1 MSRNV
6 TVDVLRAHIATQ
18 LAGMQE
24 EADVIADRLA
34 HSIVKDICPHLSYNR
49 TADGYSR
56 KPNRRNEYQRQ
67 KDNKARYARMLR
79 KKAAD
84 KAAAAAAAEAEAAAA
99 AAEAEAAAAAAAAAL
114 ANDVDR
120 CVLGVC
126 GCGGEVCEVC

>member
-34 HSIVKDICPHLSYNR
+34 HSIVKEICPHLSYNR
-49 TADGYSR
+49 TADGYSKR
-56 KPNRRNEYQRQ
+56 CNRRNEYQRK
-67 KDNKARYARMLR
+67 KDNAARYAQALR

-84 KAAAAAAAEAEAAAA
+84 AAAAAAAAEAE
-99 AAEAEAAAAAAAAAL
+99 AAAL

-126 GCGGEVCEVC
+126 VCEGKVCEVC

>member
-18 LAGMQE
+18 LAGMQGD
-24 EADVIADRLA
+24 ADVIADRLS
-34 HSIVKDICPHLSYNR
+34 HSIVKEVCPHLIYNR

-67 KDNKARYARMLR
+67 KDNKARYARLLR

-84 KAAAAAAAEAEAAAA
+84 KAAAAASAAE
-99 AAEAEAAAAAAAAAL
+99 AAAAAL
-114 ANDVDR
+114 ANV
-120 CVLGVC
+120 CVLGECVC
-126 GCGGEVCEVC
+126 GGKVCEVC